1 MSALHLVLNE
11 MATSALA
18 ARQRARL
25 IADLASQYGLND
37 AVTAALQNGD
47 SQQLAQLSHTQMTAC
62 SFIVA
67 SNVPAISSG
76 CFFIVATEVPRH

>member
-11 MATSALA
+11 MATSTLP
-18 ARQRARL
+18 ARQRAWL
-25 IADLASQYGLND
+25 IANLARQYGLND
-37 AVTAALQNGD
+37 AVATALQNGD
-47 SQQLAQLSHTQMTAC
+47 CQQLAQLSNTQTTGC

-67 SNVPAISSG
+67 SNVPATSTG